1 MSNEMTWSEWEAKY
15 KPISNHFRDYQDQ
28 LMFETYGE
36 EYEFVKTKIES
47 KQVWTYADGDMSSF
61 IFAGFGIVNRIGY
74 YVTEI
79 PWESGDEFI
88 LLSVEEECEC
98 YDEDRFQ
105 ETGDAGDPECK
116 LCEGYGLV
124 TKYVD

>member
-1 MSNEMTWSEWEAKY
+1 MSKEMTWSEWEEKY
-15 KPISNHFRDYQDQ
+15 KPIPNPFKDYQDQ

-36 EYEFVKTKIES
+36 EYEFVKTKIDS
-47 KQVWTYADGDMSSF
+47 QQVWTYVDGDMSSL
-61 IFAGFGIVNRIGY
+61 IMAGFGIVNRIGY

-79 PWESGDEFI
+79 PWEDSMDYV

-98 YDEDRFQ
+98 YDE
-105 ETGDAGDPECK
+105 ETCEGKPDCE

>member
-1 MSNEMTWSEWEAKY
+1 MSKEMTWSEWEAKY
-15 KPISNHFRDYQDQ
+15 KPIPNPFVKSPDQ

-36 EYEFVKTKIES
+36 EYEFVKTKIDS
-47 KQVWTYADGDMSSF
+47 QQVWTYVDGDMSSL
-61 IFAGFGIVNRIGY
+61 IMAGFGIVNRIGY

-79 PWESGDEFI
+79 PWEDSMDYV

-98 YDEDRFQ
+98 YDE
-105 ETGDAGDPECK
+105 ETCEGKPDCE

>member
-1 MSNEMTWSEWEAKY
+1 MSNEMTWSEWEEKY
-15 KPISNHFRDYQDQ
+15 KPIPNPFVKSPDQ

-36 EYEFVKTKIES
+36 EYEFIKTKIDS

-61 IFAGFGIVNRIGY
+61 IMAGFGIVNRIGY

-79 PWESGDEFI
+79 PWQSEDEYV
-88 LLSVEEECEC
+88 LLSVEEECVC
-98 YDEDRFQ
+98 YDEESGEGKEDCT
-105 ETGDAGDPECK
+105 E
-116 LCEGYGLV
+116 CEGYGLV

>member
-1 MSNEMTWSEWEAKY
+1 MTWSEWEEKY
-15 KPISNHFRDYQDQ
+15 KPIPNPFVKSPDYDK

-36 EYEFVKTKIES
+36 EYEFVKTKIDS
-47 KQVWTYADGDMSSF
+47 QQVWTYVDGDMSSL
-61 IFAGFGIVNRIGY
+61 IMAGFGIVNRIGY

-79 PWESGDEFI
+79 PWEDSMDYV

-98 YDEDRFQ
+98 YDEESGEGKEDCT
-105 ETGDAGDPECK
+105 E
-116 LCEGYGLV
+116 CEGYGLV